1 MYGKS
6 PTMPA
11 VFTWL
16 KSRDCLVLRTLSY
29 DCGYEHLLFQRLS
42 IE

>member
-16 KSRDCLVLRTLSY
+16 KGAVKIYVQNYLQAPA
-29 DCGYEHLLFQRLS
+29 E
-42 IE
+42 